1 MKVKVYSTQW
11 CPWCTKVKD
20 WLKENKVEL
29 EEKNVGE
36 DQEAAAEMI
45 EKTGQRGVPVTIY
58 TDDDGKENVVVGFN
72 VPELEKIKSEEK

>member
-20 WLKENKVEL
+20 WMKENKIEF
-29 EEKNVGE
+29 EDKNVGE
-36 DQEAAAEMI
+36 DQEAATEMI

-58 TDDDGKENVVVGFN
+58 TNDDGKENVVVGFN
-72 VPELEKIKSEEK
+72 VPELEKIKSEKK

>member
-20 WLKENKVEL
+20 WLKENKVKF

-36 DQEAAAEMI
+36 DQEAAVEMI

-58 TDDDGKENVVVGFN
+58 TDDKGKEHVIVGYN
-72 VPELEKIKSEEK
+72 VPELEKLKGD